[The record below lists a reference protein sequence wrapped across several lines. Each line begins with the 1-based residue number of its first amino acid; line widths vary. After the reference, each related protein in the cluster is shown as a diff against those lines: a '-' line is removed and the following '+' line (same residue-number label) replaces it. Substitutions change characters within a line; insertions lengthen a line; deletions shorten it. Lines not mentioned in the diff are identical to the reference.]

1 MGSVGHKISME
12 LDVDYTNTKS
22 ELGISKYMYY
32 SFFFIIQ
39 FFAFTTEVKKI
50 ILNILVNHMATN
62 VTLAYIFIYAQM
74 Q

>member
-32 SFFFIIQ
+32 SFFYNTIFLFLQ
-39 FFAFTTEVKKI
+39 QKYRKI
-50 ILNILVNHMATN
+50 ISNILVNHMATN

>member
-1 MGSVGHKISME
+1 ME

-32 SFFFIIQ
+32 SFLFFFIIQ